1 MVTVYLGLGSNV
13 DAEKNLRLAAG
24 ELRRR
29 FGDVRLS
36 RTYRNAAV
44 GFEGDDFLNLVAAFD
59 TAEPP
64 LAIQQ
69 QIDEIHDLAGRQ
81 RAGDKFSPRTL
92 DVDLLLY
99 GNEIID
105 EPPLHLP
112 RPDVLEY
119 VFVLGPLAELA
130 PELVHPLSGR
140 PIGEHWQECDASR
153 HPLAPVDV
161 KL

>member
-153 HPLAPVDV
+153 HPLARVDV